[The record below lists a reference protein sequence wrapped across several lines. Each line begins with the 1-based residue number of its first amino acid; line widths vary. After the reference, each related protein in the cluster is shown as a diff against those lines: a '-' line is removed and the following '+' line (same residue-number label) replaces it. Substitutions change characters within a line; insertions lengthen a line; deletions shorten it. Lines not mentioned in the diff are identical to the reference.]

1 MIARSRAGGP
11 GGAAPRRRSASM
23 ACVQAATQSSDTR
36 AHSARTSALV
46 NRSSAAA
53 SVTER
58 CERKVAE

>member
-1 MIARSRAGGP
+1 
-11 GGAAPRRRSASM
+11 M